1 MSYFLRR
8 LVFLTDNT
16 ARVANEIKLVAQWRS
31 QYTSSCVS
39 FNFPLQKLSR
49 ENGYKLW
56 VQWLPGSFAWKS
68 VSYDWS
74 YPGYQRFFSRAA
86 GIFFGQHVFG
96 CIKTWQKPETALEKS
111 LAPRVDWSMLFK
123 ETIDQSQAK
132 LVNRNDPRNHCAER
146 LYPFPLQFTEW
157 GMELRHTHDVY
168 LLCSGTF
175 FKSPKYY
182 YASREIS

>member
-1 MSYFLRR
+1 MEIGKQNASCARTRRTILCDISSSRNNFSATSMSYFLRR

-16 ARVANEIKLVAQWRS
+16 ARVASEIKLVAQWRS

-74 YPGYQRFFSRAA
+74 
-86 GIFFGQHVFG
+86 
-96 CIKTWQKPETALEKS
+96 
-111 LAPRVDWSMLFK
+111 MLFK
-123 ETIDQSQAK
+123 ETISQSQAK
-132 LVNRNDPRNHCAER
+132 LVNRTDPRNHCAER

-168 LLCSGTF
+168 LQCSGTF
-175 FKSPKYY
+175 FKSPRYY
-182 YASREIS
+182 YAAREIS

>member
-16 ARVANEIKLVAQWRS
+16 ARVASEIKLVAQWRS

-74 YPGYQRFFSRAA
+74 
-86 GIFFGQHVFG
+86 
-96 CIKTWQKPETALEKS
+96 
-111 LAPRVDWSMLFK
+111 MLFK
-123 ETIDQSQAK
+123 ETISQSKAK
-132 LVNRNDPRNHCAER
+132 LVNRTDPNAPNACTHSPCSLRSE
-146 LYPFPLQFTEW
+146 EW
-157 GMELRHTHDVY
+157 SFDTHMTYIFNVLELFSKALDIIMPHA
-168 LLCSGTF
+168 
-175 FKSPKYY
+175 KSV
-182 YASREIS
+182 SRM